1 MSLSNTSDQTTSNPS
16 KHEASTKLIS
26 GYQALQQASQQL
38 FATAHK
44 TIQIYT
50 CDCDPRILN
59 HRNIEQ
65 TIIELV
71 KRSRHTR
78 VEILI
83 KTEES
88 LRGIDHRLVSLAQR
102 FTSSI
107 GIKLI
112 PRDYFEEPFAF
123 YLVDSKQILYR
134 QNHQD
139 YHAEERQMPDFLV
152 KDKSRYFDKIWQES
166 SPASFLRALYL

>member
-1 MSLSNTSDQTTSNPS
+1 MSFSNTSDQKTSS
-16 KHEASTKLIS
+16 LSTDQESSQLIS

-38 FATAHK
+38 FANAHK

-50 CDCDPRILN
+50 RDCDPRILN
-59 HRNIEQ
+59 QRNIEQ
-65 TIIELV
+65 SVIDLV
-71 KRSRHTR
+71 KRSRYSR
-78 VEILI
+78 IEILI
-83 KTEES
+83 QTEES
-88 LRGIDHRLVSLAQR
+88 LSGIDHRLVSLAQR

-112 PRDYFEEPFAF
+112 PRDYFEEAFAF
-123 YLVDSKQILYR
+123 YLVDSKHILYR

-139 YHAEERQMPDFLV
+139 YHAERRQMPDFLV
-152 KDKSRYFDKIWQES
+152 KEKSRYFDKIWQES